1 MSLTSAGGGGRSWIG
16 SFGSSKTRLVS
27 RRAQRAMMTSPPADP
42 RSTVLEAYAAFG
54 RGDIAGVLAAVA
66 DEPDWGLDP
75 DAPVVA
81 AVPWAARVHTRD
93 EVASVY
99 FAGVAGDLEWHGF
112 EPLAVGQD
120 GDHVVAVLRAHF
132 TVRATGKAI
141 DALETHFF
149 TFGPDGRI
157 IRYRPIIDTEA
168 FIAAFTGG

>member
-1 MSLTSAGGGGRSWIG
+1 MEHNAVMTTFPSA
-16 SFGSSKTRLVS
+16 
-27 RRAQRAMMTSPPADP
+27 ADH
-42 RSTVLEAYAAFG
+42 RSTVLGMYAAFG

-75 DAPVVA
+75 DSPVVA

-93 EVASVY
+93 EVAAGY
-99 FAGVAGDLEWHGF
+99 FAAVARELEWHGL

-132 TVRATGKAI
+132 TVRATGKTI

-149 TFGPDGRI
+149 TFAPDGRI
-157 IRYRPIIDTEA
+157 TRYRPIIDTAA
-168 FIAAFTGG
+168 FIDAFTDSDR